1 MNALIYGKSGSGKT
15 VNATRIMAPDRGKN
29 LLLCSDNSW
38 HLLETKFKRNNL
50 DIQVVEHWIKNGKT
64 MHNDTCLKEQ
74 FDKAVDSKMYDNI
87 IVDNLSDIVEL
98 ATNEY
103 RIDGTFNDI
112 RQAYQS
118 VYIDLKQMVRKAG
131 QLDCNVIFTA
141 WEEMYETTQPDGTV
155 ANCVRPQLPAKI
167 INNICGLCNVVA
179 RIQKTKDEWVYLL
192 QEQPTVMAKDQIAD
206 RQWCRPEELFNV

>member
-15 VNATRIMAPDRGKN
+15 VNSTRVIAPNRGKN
-29 LLLCSDNSW
+29 LLLCSDNSY

-50 DIQVVEHWIKNGKT
+50 DIQPVEHWIKNGKT
-64 MHNDTCLKEQ
+64 VKNPTCFKEQ

-87 IVDNLSDIVEL
+87 IVDNLSDLVEL
-98 ATNEY
+98 STNEY
-103 RIDGTFNDI
+103 RLDGTFNDI
-112 RQAYQS
+112 RQAYQT

-141 WEEMYETTQPDGTV
+141 WEELYEMTQPDGTV
-155 ANCVRPQLPAKI
+155 ANCVRPQLPNKI

-179 RIQKTKDEWVYLL
+179 HIQKAKDEWVYLL
-192 QEQPTVMAKDQIAD
+192 QEQPTVMAKDQIGD
-206 RQWCRPEELFNV
+206 RQWCRPEDIFNV